1 MAQVS
6 MTGKEYEDLL
16 QAKHQ
21 YEELIGFLKKERK
34 IKFTEDNIHTYSSG
48 EFPTAQKFP
57 DAITEALTLDMVSQL
72 LHMDADEFG
81 LWATTDH
88 HFYDVKGREMNSWAQ
103 NRNIDLLE
111 LSPSLKERWDLVK
124 AEVKAEIEED
134 AKDGEWSNCSDGSL

>member
-48 EFPTAQKFP
+48 EFTPSLKFP
-57 DAITEALTLDMVSQL
+57 DTVQDLLAQDMVNQL
-72 LHMDADEFG
+72 LHMDADQFG
-81 LWATTDH
+81 LWTATDH

-103 NRNIDLLE
+103 DKNVDLLE
-111 LSPSLKERWDLVK
+111 FSPALKERWDLVK
-124 AEVKAEIEED
+124 AEVKAEIEEA
-134 AKDGEWSNCSDGSL
+134 AKDGE